1 MGEKFELKYLIRLVF
16 WRKKPHI
23 VTNIGGAVRRY
34 RGVGV
39 SPRGL
44 CFIGGAGVCLGVR
57 SVRKEGGKEVA
68 VRILVS
74 GGKFECRQALSVF
87 Q

>member
-23 VTNIGGAVRRY
+23 VTDIGGGFFRFLRRC

-39 SPRGL
+39 SHRRLCVFLGGGRVFRVSERPERGL
-44 CFIGGAGVCLGVR
+44 
-57 SVRKEGGKEVA
+57 
-68 VRILVS
+68 
-74 GGKFECRQALSVF
+74 
-87 Q
+87 

>member
-1 MGEKFELKYLIRLVF
+1 MGEKFELKHLIRLVF

-23 VTNIGGAVRRY
+23 VTDIGGGRY

-44 CFIGGAGVCLGVR
+44 CFIGGTGVCLGFR
-57 SVRKEGGKEVA
+57 ERPERGW
-68 VRILVS
+68 
-74 GGKFECRQALSVF
+74 
-87 Q
+87 